1 MKSSTDYMNM
11 NNDNKNKNKPMGSN
25 SKFKQQCN
33 CKRHCVS
40 KMKPTFK
47 RKAQKYTST
56 YFISNK

>member
-1 MKSSTDYMNM
+1 MNM